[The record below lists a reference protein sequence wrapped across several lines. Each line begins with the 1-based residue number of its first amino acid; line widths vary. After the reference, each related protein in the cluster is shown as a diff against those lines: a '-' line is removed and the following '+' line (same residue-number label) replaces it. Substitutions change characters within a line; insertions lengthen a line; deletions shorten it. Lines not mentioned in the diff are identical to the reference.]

1 MVAVLDRGP
10 VGNVM
15 RGTICVIESDHI
27 IRLWLVS
34 LLQEADF
41 HVVDFDSADG
51 ALIHLRRHATG
62 VIMILTAVDLPGIF
76 DGSDLVRVARLS
88 WPRITIVVAQEAG
101 SMISDVPSGTII
113 MTKPL
118 EEEEVLGAAHLA
130 DQREVLWRVMNS
142 RLDGRSSGTE
152 RHDVPSSARPT

>member
-1 MVAVLDRGP
+1 
-10 VGNVM
+10 M
-15 RGTICVIESDHI
+15 RGTICIVESDHI

-41 HVVDFDSADG
+41 QVVDFDSADG
-51 ALIHLRRHATG
+51 ALIHLRRHAAG
-62 VIMILTAVDLPGIF
+62 VIMILSAVDLPGIF
-76 DGSDLVRVARLS
+76 NGSDLVRVARLS

-101 SMISDVPSGTII
+101 SVNPDVPAGTII

-130 DQREVLWRVMNS
+130 DQREVLWRIMKS

-152 RHDVPSSARPT
+152 RHDVPSSAQPT